1 VDHQHAAD
9 DRLSP
14 SSSLPVSSSQQRQN
28 GGLET
33 TTAIAS
39 STGVVTTTATTTAAA
54 PLYITIGPPCA
65 GKSTWIA
72 AAAHRQKEGERQQPI
87 TDVCLDDQI
96 GVYHALPCH
105 VFLESG
111 PPDDADDDQVLS
123 QVLFGKTVY
132 DRVHAPN
139 QVELRAVLGRLAG
152 RLTTQDQFERVLT
165 EAAAMANPNNNNT
178 QVVSTL
184 VRMVEEIVAA
194 AAASDETA
202 TIALPETVDLY
213 VQEAIYRPM
222 TINTTDDDNGNNVT
236 SSTTALERCR
246 GALHWHAS
254 SQPGVAL
261 AWGNTNTRPSDYK
274 MALEVAASSHRP
286 VHFVMYRD
294 SELSSAS
301 LSSSV
306 LEDDV
311 FDRDSSLAAENL
323 ADLLR
328 RNVRRL
334 LHTGRYIPASVV
346 ADMRQRTADS
356 INRVVE
362 AWNLEQQRQQQSSSL
377 CNNNSTTTAL
387 SNDSNGTTTAIHHD
401 NATSL
406 TGHNRR
412 MTKLEFDQGLARMI
426 NFDMRPDR
434 TVVPNSPVAN
444 ANKRA
449 RHEAYNNRTRYQQRQ
464 QQPPRPYEPRGSDYY
479 PRRRPWERMGMRDH
493 QNLDPR
499 RDGGRSSQYPGNNSP
514 QRRWNATRPPD
525 NDGSRVNFARHRGG
539 RGGRGYYNDRPPPP
553 QQGSDRN
560 DRPPRESSQQ
570 SPDRRY

>member
-1 VDHQHAAD
+1 MAHGPPPPQHYYIVKSNNDSMITRRQQMPAPHQS
-9 DRLSP
+9 SP
-14 SSSLPVSSSQQRQN
+14 PRQQQ
-28 GGLET
+28 L
-33 TTAIAS
+33 TA
-39 STGVVTTTATTTAAA
+39 AAA

-72 AAAHRQKEGERQQPI
+72 AAAHHQAEGGPERQQQPI

-111 PPDDADDDQVLS
+111 APPDAEGVRPDSDDDQVLS

-152 RLTTQDQFERVLT
+152 RLTTEDQFERVLT
-165 EAAAMANPNNNNT
+165 EAAAMANPQQNNNT

-184 VRMVEEIVAA
+184 VRVVEEIVAA
-194 AAASDETA
+194 AAATDETA

-222 TINTTDDDNGNNVT
+222 TTNTTDDDHGNNVT
-236 SSTTALERCR
+236 STTALERCR
-246 GALHWHAS
+246 AALDRHAS

-286 VHFVMYRD
+286 VHFVVYRD
-294 SELSSAS
+294 SELTSAS
-301 LSSSV
+301 SSLSSV

-311 FDRDSSLAAENL
+311 LDGDSSLAAENL

-334 LHTGRYIPASVV
+334 LQTGRYIPASVI

-356 INRVVE
+356 VNRVVE
-362 AWNLEQQRQQQSSSL
+362 AWNLEQQRQQTVLQPL
-377 CNNNSTTTAL
+377 QQ
-387 SNDSNGTTTAIHHD
+387 HD
-401 NATSL
+401 DYL
-406 TGHNRR
+406 
-412 MTKLEFDQGLARMI
+412 
-426 NFDMRPDR
+426 
-434 TVVPNSPVAN
+434 V
-444 ANKRA
+444 
-449 RHEAYNNRTRYQQRQ
+449 QR
-464 QQPPRPYEPRGSDYY
+464 
-479 PRRRPWERMGMRDH
+479 
-493 QNLDPR
+493 
-499 RDGGRSSQYPGNNSP
+499 
-514 QRRWNATRPPD
+514 
-525 NDGSRVNFARHRGG
+525 
-539 RGGRGYYNDRPPPP
+539 
-553 QQGSDRN
+553 
-560 DRPPRESSQQ
+560 
-570 SPDRRY
+570 